1 MTRMSDDTAAKGPAN
16 DYQVVVIGFG
26 PSGAV
31 ASCLLGSHGLRTL
44 AIDRLRD
51 VYDKPRAIA
60 IDHEIMRH
68 LDNLGIAGRVKPH
81 VAPFPASQHFGAQGQ
96 LIRRIDMVPEPYP
109 QGYVPSMV
117 FSQPPVEAA
126 IREHAAS
133 YSSVTVELGV
143 EWVGLEQREDG
154 VALQL
159 RGDEG
164 ATRTV
169 NADYVIAC
177 DGASSGIR
185 QQLGIGFD
193 DLVFD
198 EPWLVVDLLVD
209 EDALSRLPPTAA
221 QYCDPA
227 RPTTYII
234 GPGAHRR
241 WEIMLL
247 PGEDPQQMETP
258 EQVWRLLARW
268 LTPDEATLWRAASYR
283 FHALVAREWRRGR
296 VFLAGD
302 AAHQQPP
309 FIGQGMCQGLRDV
322 TNLVWKLARVIEGR
336 SGDALLDS
344 YGEERGAH
352 VAELTSRIKAIGHV
366 ICERD
371 PMAAKARD
379 ARLLGEGGGVA
390 RTMTRQEI
398 VPKLT
403 RGLLAL
409 DQMASGTLFPQPW
422 LRNGAAGQRNS
433 APWLRD
439 SAGRVLMDARHG
451 TGWRL
456 VIDGRGGLAPSA
468 QAIEDARGV
477 PMKIITIVPDDDAR
491 GDAAAPH
498 SRELDGIVAR
508 WFDTHACHAALIR
521 PDHYVYGVAEDS
533 ASLTELTG
541 RLMRQLRSQNHPR
554 RPDETC

>member
-1 MTRMSDDTAAKGPAN
+1 VTGRQRIAN
-16 DYQVVVIGFG
+16 DYQVVVVGFG

-44 AIDRLRD
+44 AIDRLRE

-68 LDNLGIAGRVKPH
+68 LDNLGVAARVLPH

-117 FSQPPVEAA
+117 FTQPPVEAA

-133 YSSVTVELGV
+133 YPSVSVELGV
-143 EWVGLEQREDG
+143 EWVGLDQDAEG
-154 VALQL
+154 VSLHL
-159 RGDEG
+159 RGDDG
-164 ATRTV
+164 GRKTLR
-169 NADYVIAC
+169 ADYVIAC

-185 QQLGIGFD
+185 QQLGIVFD

-198 EPWLVVDLLVD
+198 EPWLVVDVLVHA
-209 EDALSRLPPTAA
+209 DALSTLPPTAA

-234 GPGAHRR
+234 GPGNHRR

-247 PGEDPQQMETP
+247 PGEDPQQMEQP
-258 EQVWRLLARW
+258 EQVWRLLKRW
-268 LTPDEATLWRAASYR
+268 LTADQATLWRSASYR
-283 FHALVAREWRRGR
+283 FHALVARDWRRGR
-296 VFLAGD
+296 IFLAGD

-344 YGEERGAH
+344 YGEERRAH
-352 VAELTSRIKAIGHV
+352 VITLTSRIKDIGRV

-371 PMAAKARD
+371 SVAAKARD
-379 ARLLGEGGGVA
+379 ARILREGGGVA
-390 RTMTRQEI
+390 RTITRQEI
-398 VPKLT
+398 VPPLEC
-403 RGLLAL
+403 GLLAPGHP
-409 DQMASGTLFPQPW
+409 ASGTLFPQPW
-422 LRNGAAGQRNS
+422 LRDG
-433 APWLRD
+433 
-439 SAGRVLMDARHG
+439 AGRVRMDARYG
-451 TGWRL
+451 AGWRL
-456 VIDGRGGLAPSA
+456 VIDGRSGLGPSA
-468 QAIEDARGV
+468 QTAEHAQSIG
-477 PMKIITIVPDDDAR
+477 MKAITIVPDDDIRRDR
-491 GDAAAPH
+491 GDHAPAC
-498 SRELDGIVAR
+498 ECDGVVAR
-508 WFDTHACHAALIR
+508 WFDANGCQAAVVR
-521 PDHYVYGVAEDS
+521 PDHYVYGVAADS
-533 ASLTELTG
+533 ASLSELTQTLIQQLHTIHHP
-541 RLMRQLRSQNHPR
+541 RQTRTHDETRQL
-554 RPDETC
+554 